1 MSFRPYVLSVALAT
15 VTFLPVAASAQTP
28 ITFGVKAGVTA
39 STLSANDSADLDVKT
54 IWGGAAGVFL
64 GKNLTPNLGLQLE
77 GLVTQRG
84 AKDNSFG
91 GDTKIRLA
99 YLDVPLTVRYG
110 STTTNETH
118 YHVFTG
124 PQISF
129 NLKAETIDE
138 VFGTTDVSD
147 DVESMDFGWTLG
159 AGVERNRLSLDA
171 RYTFGLMNLNATP
184 SGDTIKNR
192 SFMVLIGFRLK

>member
-1 MSFRPYVLSVALAT
+1 MSFRLCVLSVALAT
-15 VTFLPVAASAQTP
+15 VTFLPAAAAAQTP

-54 IWGGAAGVFL
+54 IWGAAAGVFL

-84 AKDNSFG
+84 AKDNTFG
-91 GDTKIRLA
+91 GDAKIRLA

-124 PQISF
+124 PQIGF
-129 NLKAETIDE
+129 KLKAEIIDD
-138 VFGTTDVSD
+138 VFGTTDISD

-159 AGVERNRLSLDA
+159 AGVERSRLSLDA
-171 RYTFGLMNLNATP
+171 RYTFGLMNLDATS

>member
-1 MSFRPYVLSVALAT
+1 MSLLLRILSVALVT
-15 VTFLPVAASAQTP
+15 VTFLPVAAAAQTP

-39 STLSANDSADLDVKT
+39 STLSANDTADLDVKT
-54 IWGGAAGVFL
+54 IWGAAAGVFL

-84 AKDNSFG
+84 AKDNTFG
-91 GDTKIRLA
+91 GDAKIRLA
-99 YLDVPLTVRYG
+99 YFDVPLTVRYG

-118 YHVFTG
+118 YHIFTG
-124 PQISF
+124 PQIGF
-129 NLKAETIDE
+129 KLKAENTDD
-138 VFGTTDVSD
+138 VFGTTDID
-147 DVESMDFGWTLG
+147 DEVEALDFGWTLG

-171 RYTFGLMNLNATP
+171 RYTFGLMNINAASSDEP
-184 SGDTIKNR
+184 VKNR

>member
-1 MSFRPYVLSVALAT
+1 MSFRLRVLSVALAT
-15 VTFLPVAASAQTP
+15 VTFLPVAAAAQTP

-54 IWGGAAGVFL
+54 IWGAAAGVFL

-84 AKDNSFG
+84 AKDNTFG
-91 GDTKIRLA
+91 GNAKIRLA

-118 YHVFTG
+118 FHVFTG
-124 PQISF
+124 PQVGF
-129 NLKAETIDE
+129 KLKAETIDD
-138 VFGTTDVSD
+138 VFGTTDISD

-171 RYTFGLMNLNATP
+171 RYTLGLMNLNATSP
-184 SGDTIKNR
+184 GDTIKNR